1 MVELKKKCE
10 MEKEKEN
17 RNKERTSMDREEE
30 LVNENKIIELI
41 FSRGIRVGGS
51 IRGLNATHLEKQGQY
66 RIAVDTDGSLN
77 WPVMLLYPETQ
88 QSDLIAAFNENS
100 LLQDQLEVVLSDPP
114 AWDTEGK
121 YTMGRVRAAVYME
134 AEEKFYNVRMNQTL
148 LSILKHKDFVLT
160 SLVPTLHLYCKK

>member
-10 MEKEKEN
+10 IEKEIED
-17 RNKERTSMDREEE
+17 RNEDKRSVDREEE

-41 FSRGIRVGGS
+41 FSRGIKLGGS
-51 IRGLNATHLEKQGQY
+51 IRGLSITHLEKQGQY
-66 RIAVDTDGSLN
+66 RIAVGTDGSLN
-77 WPVMLLYPETQ
+77 WPVMFLYPETQ

-121 YTMGRVRAAVYME
+121 YTKGRIRAAVYME
-134 AEEKFYNVRMNQTL
+134 GEQKFYNVRMNQTL
-148 LSILKHKDFVLT
+148 LSILTHKSFVLT
-160 SLVPTLHLYCKK
+160 SLVPTLHLYCKN